1 MTGWRIGYLG
11 APEWIAKACTKLQ
24 GQVTSGANCIAQ
36 KATIIAL
43 NEPVEKIKYMVK
55 EFEERKKLIIK
66 LLNDIKGFKLNNPDG
81 AFYVFPDISYYFGK
95 KIDDI
100 NINNAS
106 DFAMLI
112 LEKAHVATVTG
123 DAFGCPKNIRISY
136 AASKENIIEAISRI
150 KKILD

>member
-55 EFEERKKLIIK
+55 EFEERKKLII
-66 LLNDIKGFKLNNPDG
+66 
-81 AFYVFPDISYYFGK
+81 
-95 KIDDI
+95 
-100 NINNAS
+100 
-106 DFAMLI
+106 
-112 LEKAHVATVTG
+112 
-123 DAFGCPKNIRISY
+123 
-136 AASKENIIEAISRI
+136 
-150 KKILD
+150 